1 MTKSKKQGRK
11 TSLAQEYILLLLL
24 SVLLPFGIIKNEY
37 RNYQSSLL
45 LVLAYEMERM
55 IECHEEL

>member
-1 MTKSKKQGRK
+1 MAKSKKQGRK
-11 TSLAQEYILLLLL
+11 SSLAQEYVLLLL
-24 SVLLPFGIIKNEY
+24 SVLLPFEIIKNDY

-45 LVLAYEMERM
+45 LVLAYETETV

>member
-1 MTKSKKQGRK
+1 MAKSKKQGRK
-11 TSLAQEYILLLLL
+11 SSLAQEYVLLLL
-24 SVLLPFGIIKNEY
+24 SVLLPFGIIKNDY

-45 LVLAYEMERM
+45 LVLAYKTETV

>member
-1 MTKSKKQGRK
+1 MAKSKKQGRK
-11 TSLAQEYILLLLL
+11 SSLAQEYILLL
-24 SVLLPFGIIKNEY
+24 SVLLPFGIIKNDY

-45 LVLAYEMERM
+45 LVLAYETETV